1 MSDEYVEEEY
11 KPQTEEE
18 KRKERIANAQEFFN
32 KQAAKKPKAADE
44 KPRAAAEKKTPG
56 TGFTSAIGNTPV
68 VGSADVGSVDI
79 GCIGDMCT
87 MFGGIKL
94 KLKSKKSRK
103 MRRSSRR
110 RRSKRRS
117 KRSK

>member
-1 MSDEYVEEEY
+1 MSDEYVEEAY

-32 KQAAKKPKAADE
+32 KQAAKKTK
-44 KPRAAAEKKTPG
+44 AAAEKKIPG

-68 VGSADVGSVDI
+68 VGSADIGAVDVGCV
-79 GCIGDMCT
+79 GDMCA

-94 KLKSKKSRK
+94 KSKSKKKRK
-103 MRRSSRR
+103 MKRKS
-110 RRSKRRS
+110 SKRRKTI
-117 KRSK
+117 KRRTNKRRK

>member
-18 KRKERIANAQEFFN
+18 KRKERISNAQEFFT
-32 KQAAKKPKAADE
+32 KQAAKKSKATT
-44 KPRAAAEKKTPG
+44 EKKIPG

-68 VGSADVGSVDI
+68 VGSADVGSVDV
-79 GCIGDMCT
+79 GCVGDMCT

-94 KLKSKKSRK
+94 KSKKNRK
-103 MRRSSRR
+103 MKRKSSKRRRSS
-110 RRSKRRS
+110 KRRTN
-117 KRSK
+117 KRRK